1 MSDPR
6 AQAAAQGLMAS
17 LRRLLS
23 TAFELAQVR
32 LELIGNELEEQK
44 LRILDAL
51 IWAAV
56 GAVLL
61 GVGLALLT
69 VCVVLLFWE
78 GYRLPALGVLTLGFL
93 GGGVFVLRQARSRL
107 QTPTGA
113 FAASL
118 GEIAKDRA
126 ALAPRAEGDRNPP

>member
-1 MSDPR
+1 MNESR
-6 AQAAAQGLMAS
+6 ADAAASGLMAS

-32 LELIGNELEEQK
+32 LELIGTELEEQK

-56 GAVLL
+56 GTVLL

-69 VCVVLLFWE
+69 ICVVLLFWE
-78 GYRLPALGVLTLGFL
+78 GYRLQALCVLTLGFL
-93 GGGVFVLRQARSRL
+93 AGGLFVLRQARSRL
-107 QTPTGA
+107 QTPAGA
-113 FAASL
+113 FATSAA
-118 GEIAKDRA
+118 EIAQDRT
-126 ALAPRAEGDRNPP
+126 ALAPRPEGARPP